1 LNANRTVKKLRRS
14 NLSEDAYATVKNLL
28 LEGKRYPHGGK
39 ISVEELS
46 RELGV
51 SRTPIWGA
59 INRLEAEG
67 VVEIVPRR
75 GVYLLSFDPERAV
88 EIYLAREA
96 LEGIAARLAATQGK
110 SRNLDLVE
118 AALKKQESSLAM
130 SDVDSYLAA
139 ALTFHQHIVQA
150 SGNKTLERLLGL
162 VYTQIQAMRI
172 RMKYV
177 PTKLPHSFDDHG
189 KILQALKMRD
199 PELAEREARA
209 HIRTL
214 TAEIV
219 RESGEGQSSKATVS
233 ARSNP
238 SDDLR
243 RKGSP

>member
-46 RELGV
+46 RDLGV

-67 VVEIVPRR
+67 VVEIVPRQ

-88 EIYLAREA
+88 EIYHAREA
-96 LEGIAARLAATQGK
+96 LEGMAARLAATQGK
-110 SRNLDLVE
+110 SRNLDLAE
-118 AALKKQESSLAM
+118 GALKKQESALAI
-130 SDVDSYLAA
+130 SDVDGYLAT
-139 ALTFHQHIVQA
+139 ALAFHQSIVQA
-150 SGNKTLERLLGL
+150 SGNKTLERLLGV
-162 VYTQIQAMRI
+162 VYVQIQAMRI

-177 PTKLPHSFDDHG
+177 PTKLPDSFDDHR
-189 KILQALKMRD
+189 KILQALKSHD

-214 TAEIV
+214 TAEIL
-219 RESGEGQSSKATVS
+219 RESGGGPRDKASGV
-233 ARSNP
+233 
-238 SDDLR
+238 
-243 RKGSP
+243 

>member
-1 LNANRTVKKLRRS
+1 MNGRRTVKKLRRS
-14 NLSEDAYATVKNLL
+14 NLSEDAYATVRNLL

-67 VVEIVPRR
+67 VVEIMPRQ
-75 GVYLLSFDPERAV
+75 GVYLLSFDLERAV

-96 LEGIAARLAATQGK
+96 LEGMAARLAAIKGT
-110 SRNLDLVE
+110 SRNLDQLE
-118 AALKKQESSLAM
+118 ASLRKQESSLNA
-130 SDVDSYLAA
+130 SDVDGYLAA
-139 ALTFHQHIVQA
+139 SLAFHQHVVQA
-150 SGNKTLERLLGL
+150 AGNKTLERLLGS
-162 VYTQIQAMRI
+162 VYAQIQAMRI

-177 PTKLPHSFDDHG
+177 PTKLPYSFEDHG
-189 KILQALKMRD
+189 KILQALKTRD

-214 TAEIV
+214 TAEIAH
-219 RESGEGQSSKATVS
+219 GAGA
-233 ARSNP
+233 
-238 SDDLR
+238 
-243 RKGSP
+243 SPDA